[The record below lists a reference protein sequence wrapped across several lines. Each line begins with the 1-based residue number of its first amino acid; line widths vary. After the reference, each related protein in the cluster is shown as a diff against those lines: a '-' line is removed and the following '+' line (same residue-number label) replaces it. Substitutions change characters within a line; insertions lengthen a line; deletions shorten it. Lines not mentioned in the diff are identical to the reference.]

1 MLSSEPY
8 PASYILMRP
17 PVKKRLIFFSL
28 LLCTVSLS
36 TSIVFSQS
44 APCSPFIRTRDTIVC
59 SGTNLTLDLLAPPP
73 PDPVLPGVWR
83 QLIKPGAIDS
93 LLFNV
98 KPFGFDQANQYLYSI
113 IHQKVTRFDLKNNLV
128 SSIPATNWPGDISD
142 FVFDPANNRL
152 LCWKAGRDEVFALP
166 AAGGAWV
173 SVGPGSLDRQS
184 IGAATYWNPLNNQ
197 PGIYGGYGFNQV
209 KSWIY
214 ENDGTGWQ
222 QKRNNPT
229 VDTVP
234 KGGNI
239 IGRSADGS
247 KLYIFSGQG
256 SYSGDELTGSC
267 SLGSPWATAGGMYC
281 WLRDIWELNLSNY
294 TFKNILPVNNQSIQ
308 YEGAVAYDY
317 DSARFFLFGGFQPT
331 ADAVQNQSLP
341 NTNKTFRFRTGKDA
355 GFTEFSG
362 QGDAPAA
369 AASGNNGQAYYD
381 KAGNRMIWA
390 RYDGIW
396 AYYPDSS
403 LIPVSQ
409 RTYTWSTG
417 ENTASINI
425 KPTQTTQYKITRIAS
440 GRSCRD
446 SIIVTIPNMQ
456 TKLQHNADICAD
468 STVLDA
474 GAGFERYQWSTG
486 ETTQTIPAKQNNTY
500 TVTITIGGCTVSDS
514 SKLRLASPILNYVI
528 RNQKDSVCAGES
540 DTLQV
545 VTPQAGTTYTWYVP
559 GNSIPIGTGSVYV
572 AQNITR
578 NSDFVVNATS
588 NPAVCVAKG
597 AITKIILRTKLPK
610 PVVHPTAIGI
620 PDAVFSWD
628 AVTNAVRYMVS
639 TNKGASYETID
650 QGPAAGLTKTVS
662 GLGPN
667 QLVSLAVIAVGN
679 YTCETSDSS
688 LIVATTP
695 NPFGNGIYVPNAF
708 TPNGDGVNDVFEIYA
723 TAIQSAKL
731 MIYNQ
736 WGTQVF
742 MSTDTRQ
749 GWDGTYKGTNAIA
762 GVYTYA
768 VDATMQDGKR
778 VTKTGT
784 FTLVR

>member
-1 MLSSEPY
+1 M
-8 PASYILMRP
+8 
-17 PVKKRLIFFSL
+17 KKRLLFFSL

-36 TSIVFSQS
+36 NNIVCGQS
-44 APCSPFIRTRDTIVC
+44 TPCSPFIRTRDTIVC
-59 SGTNLTLDLLAPPP
+59 SGTNLTLDLLPAPA
-73 PDPVLPGVWR
+73 PDAVLPGVWK

-113 IHQKVTRFDLKNNLV
+113 VHQKVTRFDLKNNLV
-128 SSIPATNWPGDISD
+128 SAIPATSWPGDISD
-142 FVFDPANNRL
+142 FIYDPVNNRL

-166 AAGGAWV
+166 AAGGAWA
-173 SVGPGSLDRQS
+173 SVGPGSLDRES
-184 IGAATYWNPLNNQ
+184 IGASTYWNPLTNQ

-214 ENDGTGWQ
+214 ENNGSGWQ
-222 QKRNNPT
+222 QKRANPV

-267 SLGSPWATAGGMYC
+267 SLGSPWATAAGMYC
-281 WLRDIWELNLSNY
+281 WLRDLWELNLADY

-317 DSARFFLFGGFQPT
+317 DSSRFFLFGGFQPT

-341 NTNKTFRFRTGKDA
+341 NTNKTFRYRIGKDA
-355 GFTEFSG
+355 GFTAFTGEA
-362 QGDAPAA
+362 DAPGA
-369 AASGNNGQAYYD
+369 AASGNNGQAFYD
-381 KAGNRMIWA
+381 RAGKRMIWA

-409 RTYTWSTG
+409 LSYNWSTG
-417 ENTASINI
+417 ETTASINI

-446 SIIVTIPNMQ
+446 SIIVTIPDMQ
-456 TKLQHNADICAD
+456 TKLQRNADICND

-474 GAGFERYQWSTG
+474 GAGFQKYQWSTG
-486 ETTQTIPAKQNNTY
+486 ETTQAILAKQNGTY

-514 SKLRLASPILNYVI
+514 SKLRLASPILDYIV

-545 VTPQAGTTYTWYVP
+545 ISPQAGVTYTWYVP
-559 GNSIPIGTGSVYV
+559 GNATPIGTGAVYV
-572 AQNITR
+572 AQNISK

-588 NPAVCVAKG
+588 NPPVCIAKG
-597 AITKIILRTKLPK
+597 AITKVFLRTKLPK
-610 PVVHPTAIGI
+610 PVVHASGIGI
-620 PDAVFSWD
+620 PDAVFNWD
-628 AVTNAVRYMVS
+628 PVLNATRYMVS
-639 TNKGASYETID
+639 TNKGVSYELVD
-650 QGPAAGLTKTVS
+650 QGPAQSLQKTINGLA
-662 GLGPN
+662 PN
-667 QLVSLAVIAVGN
+667 QPISISVIAMGT
-679 YTCETSDSS
+679 YTCETSDST
-688 LIVATTP
+688 LLTATTP
-695 NPFGNGIYVPNAF
+695 NPFGNGIYAPNAF
-708 TPNGDGVNDVFEIYA
+708 TPNGDGTNDVFEVHG
-723 TAIQSAKL
+723 TAISSIKL

-742 MSTDTRQ
+742 MSTDVRL
-749 GWDGTYKGTNAIA
+749 GWDGTYKGTNAMA

-768 VDATMQDGKR
+768 LDATMQDGKR